1 MKTSYFQRMLICIL
15 VGLCSHS
22 LLLAQQRVLTGTVTD
37 QKSAE
42 GLSGVSISAP
52 KTIGTLTDTKGNYS
66 IKLDGSVDSLTFSYV
81 GYQSKIILLDSI
93 TTDTLNVT
101 LLPENE
107 SLEQVVVVGYGT
119 QKRKEITSAIASLS
133 PEDFNKGGVNNP
145 MDLIQGKVAGLSI
158 TNTKGNNPNAGPS
171 IQLRGVTSLTGTNT
185 PLIVIDGIPGG
196 SLDLVQQD
204 DIESIDVLK
213 DGSAAAIYG
222 TRANGGVILIT
233 TKKGKKGETQY
244 SFNTYAQRDF
254 VDKRPDN
261 LSAAE
266 FRNLIKEGVIDESQ
280 DFGATTDLFDE
291 LVNKNNLSTYY
302 NLAAAG
308 GSDNANYRASV
319 FYHDAQSIAK
329 EDGRKEFGG
338 RISLNQTGLKGRLTL
353 QTNLAVNL
361 NKANLLGGGTLEDG
375 GDNSIG
381 NFEQAVQ
388 WNPTAPL
395 IQPDG
400 TYTQLQAFNNYNPLS
415 RLAYRIYERDQSTIS
430 ADSKLSLEIT
440 KDLKASVF
448 GSYTRNQ
455 YNDRRF
461 RSSKDWDQRP
471 ETSYGG
477 MSWAQKA
484 NYLDWTKTLEATVN
498 YDKSFGKSEI
508 HALGGYSYQYGTSE
522 NYSVSNDGFP
532 TDTYLDWN
540 LGAGTGINNLNLP
553 RPGISSYKEDNTLIA
568 FFGRVSYSFD
578 NRIFLQA
585 ILRHEGSSRF
595 GINNKWGN
603 FPAISAGWTLTNEA
617 FMKNIS
623 WLNYLK
629 VRAGYGVTG
638 NQGIP
643 NYQSL
648 YLLSTGGVYPQVTP
662 GTGYD
667 PNSPNTTQ
675 FFQTYGIRWNVNPNL
690 RWEKKGE
697 FNAGIDFGVV
707 NNRISGSLDFYSRK
721 TKDLLYAYTVP
732 QPSFV
737 QSTLLTN
744 IGSVSSKG
752 VELTLNGKAVDNKD
766 FKWDVTLTGSYNSN
780 KLTKLSSEN
789 FKVNYLEFGG
799 LPSPGNLGNT
809 IRLYEGSAIGN
820 FYGYRFAGFTDEGKW
835 QFYKAD
841 GTLGLAGDM
850 SPDDRTVIGNGVP
863 KINASL
869 GNRFYYKGFDLTIF
883 FRGKFKYDILN
894 TPALFFGN
902 KRWLPNNLLQSA
914 VTKYKQLDD
923 DPQYSDFYL
932 ENGNFVKLDNITLG
946 YTFNFKTDYIKS
958 CYLYVTGRNIATFTG
973 YSGLDPELEDTGFTT
988 GIDNRGFFPRTK
1000 SWMIGLNLNF

>member
-1 MKTSYFQRMLICIL
+1 MKTSIYQKVIL
-15 VGLCSHS
+15 CAFLWFFSQN
-22 LLLAQQRVLTGTVTD
+22 LLYAQQRVLTGTVVDVKTNTP
-37 QKSAE
+37 
-42 GLSGVSISAP
+42 LSGVSISAP
-52 KTIGTLTDTKGNYS
+52 KTIGTLTDVQGRYS
-66 IKLDGSVDSLTFSYV
+66 LKLNAPIDSLTFSYV
-81 GYQSKIILLDSI
+81 GYRTKIVVM
-93 TTDTLNVT
+93 DTVKSDLLNVA
-101 LLPENE
+101 LLAQDA

-119 QKRKEITSAIASLS
+119 QKRKEITSAIASLT
-133 PEDFNKGGVNNP
+133 PDDFNKGGVNNP

-196 SLDLVQQD
+196 SLDMIQQD
-204 DIESIDVLK
+204 DIASIDVLK

-233 TKKGKKGETQY
+233 TKKGKAGDPQY
-244 SFNTYAQRDF
+244 NFSTYAQKEF

-261 LSAAE
+261 LNASQ
-266 FRNLIKEGVIDESQ
+266 FRDLIKQGLIDEDQ
-280 DFGATTDLFDE
+280 DFGSSTDLFDE
-291 LVNKNNLSTYY
+291 LVNKNNLSQYY
-302 NLAAAG
+302 NLAASG
-308 GSDNANYRASV
+308 GSETSNYRASV

-329 EDGRKEFGG
+329 QDGRKEFGG
-338 RISLNQTGLKGRLTL
+338 RISLNQTGMQGRLTM
-353 QTNLAVNL
+353 QANLAVNL
-361 NKANLLGGGTLEDG
+361 NKANLLGGGTLEDA

-415 RLAYRIYERDQSTIS
+415 RLAYRIYERDQSTVS
-430 ADSKLSLEIT
+430 GDAKMTLKVTDDLS
-440 KDLKASVF
+440 ASVF
-448 GSYTRNQ
+448 GSYVRDS
-455 YNDRRF
+455 YNDRQY

-471 ETSYGG
+471 ETSYAG
-477 MSWAQKA
+477 MAWARKS
-484 NYLDWTKTLEATVN
+484 NFVDWSKTLEATVN
-498 YDKSFGKSEI
+498 YNKTFGKSAI
-508 HALGGYSYQYGTSE
+508 QALGGYSYQYETSE
-522 NYSVSNDGFP
+522 NFDASNDGFSS
-532 TDTYLDWN
+532 DAYLDWN
-540 LGAGTGINNLNLP
+540 LGAGSGINNLDLP
-553 RPGISSYKEDNTLIA
+553 RPAVNSFKEDNTLIA

-578 NRIFLQA
+578 NRFYLQA

-595 GINNKWGN
+595 GVNSKWGN
-603 FPAISAGWTLTNEA
+603 FPAISAGWTLTNED
-617 FMKNIS
+617 FMKNIKVI
-623 WLNYLK
+623 NYLK
-629 VRAGYGVTG
+629 LRAGYGVTG

-648 YLLSTGGVYPQVTP
+648 YLLSTGGVYPQIAP
-662 GTGYD
+662 GSQYD
-667 PNSPNTTQ
+667 PGSPSTTQ

-697 FNAGIDFGVV
+697 LNVGLDFGLI
-707 NNRISGSLDFYSRK
+707 NNRISGSLDLYSRT

-737 QSTLLTN
+737 QNTLLTN

-752 VELTLNGKAVDNKD
+752 VELTLSGKAVDTKD
-766 FKWDVTLTGSYNSN
+766 FRWDVTLTGSYNSN

-820 FYGYRFAGFTDEGKW
+820 FYGKRFAGLTDDGKW
-835 QFYKAD
+835 QFYKQD
-841 GTLGLAGDM
+841 GTIAGTADM
-850 SPDDRTVIGNGVP
+850 NEEDKTVIGNGVP

-869 GNRFYYKGFDLTIF
+869 GNKLTYKGFDLSIF

-894 TPALFFGN
+894 TPAMFFGN
-902 KRWLPNNLLQSA
+902 QKWLPNNLLASA
-914 VTKYKQLDD
+914 VGEYKDLKD
-923 DPQYSDFYL
+923 DPQFSDYYL
-932 ENGNFVKLDNITLG
+932 ESGNFVKLDNITLG
-946 YTFNFKTDYIKS
+946 YTFKFKTDYIKN

-973 YSGLDPELEDTGFTT
+973 YSGLDPELDDTGFTT
-988 GIDNRGFFPRTK
+988 GIDSRGFFPRTK
-1000 SWMIGLNLNF
+1000 SWMIGLNVTF